1 MLALALV
8 AKNASRRPSEI
19 LNIDDELL
27 ALDFDM
33 ACSYR
38 LQVFDNERRL
48 DDFKALS
55 MMLGGKPDGGGEDVP
70 ENFEGVRIFDAPEIP
85 GGAQVV

>member
-8 AKNASRRPSEI
+8 AKNASKRPSEI
-19 LNIDDELL
+19 LNISDELL

-38 LQVFDNERRL
+38 LQVFDNERRK
-48 DDFKALS
+48 DEFKALAI
-55 MMLGGKPDGGGEDVP
+55 MLGGKSDGDVP
-70 ENFEGVRIFDAPEIP
+70 EDFEGVRFPGEPPEIE
-85 GGAQVV
+85 GGAKCW

>member
-1 MLALALV
+1 MLGLALI

-19 LNIDDELL
+19 LKTQDELL

-33 ACSYR
+33 ACAYR
-38 LQVFDNERRL
+38 LQVFDNERRK

-55 MMLGGKPDGGGEDVP
+55 MLLGGKPDGDGRDGE
-70 ENFEGVRIFDAPEIP
+70 FLEIE
-85 GGAQVV
+85 GGATEW